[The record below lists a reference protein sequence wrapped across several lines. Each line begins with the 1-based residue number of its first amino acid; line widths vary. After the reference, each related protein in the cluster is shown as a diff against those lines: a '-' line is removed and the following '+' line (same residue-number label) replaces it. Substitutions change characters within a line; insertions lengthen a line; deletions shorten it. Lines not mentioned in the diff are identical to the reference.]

1 AHELDEKYKEEM
13 YENKLR
19 FFTNIT
25 HEFCTPLTLIH
36 SPSERL
42 LNYEGSDQYI
52 KKYAQIIKSNA
63 ESLNNLI
70 QEIIDF
76 RRMETGN
83 KTCKIEQC
91 DINEICGEIMDSFA
105 DIAEENHINFTL
117 QIAPAVIWSSDKS
130 CIIKILNNLISNAF
144 KYTSTYGDIRIS
156 VDIENKELVLK
167 VYNSGKGIP
176 PEDIH
181 LIFSRYSILD
191 NIKQNSIK
199 GLSSRNGLG
208 LSICKSMVELLDGKI
223 EIKSE
228 VDKFAEFIVR
238 LPAIE
243 TENIETIPQE
253 ETGKGTEKHTVEGDS
268 RSGNRFV
275 DMRRF
280 EEATKQGTEIQPRI
294 LVIDDN
300 EEILWTLKDILS
312 KDYAVYTAGDGNEGF
327 EQLINNM
334 PDLVITDIM
343 MPNLDG
349 ISLIKRI
356 KLNPNTMHI
365 PLVIISAKSAID
377 DRIQGI
383 GSGADAYVSKPFDTP
398 YLKTVIGQLIE
409 KHRKLKEYYN
419 SSASAYDYVNGQL
432 MSKEDRDFI
441 QNVLQIIDQN
451 ISEVEFNPED
461 LAENLRISLRSLYRK
476 FKDLELL
483 PPKDFIKKQRVEY
496 SAKLL
501 ISTSLTIQEIM
512 YHAGFTTRSHFH
524 KEFTKRYNQSP
535 KEYRLDQ
542 SK

>member
-1 AHELDEKYKEEM
+1 
-13 YENKLR
+13 
-19 FFTNIT
+19 
-25 HEFCTPLTLIH
+25 
-36 SPSERL
+36 
-42 LNYEGSDQYI
+42 
-52 KKYAQIIKSNA
+52 
-63 ESLNNLI
+63 
-70 QEIIDF
+70 
-76 RRMETGN
+76 
-83 KTCKIEQC
+83 
-91 DINEICGEIMDSFA
+91 
-105 DIAEENHINFTL
+105 
-117 QIAPAVIWSSDKS
+117 
-130 CIIKILNNLISNAF
+130 
-144 KYTSTYGDIRIS
+144 
-156 VDIENKELVLK
+156 
-167 VYNSGKGIP
+167 
-176 PEDIH
+176 
-181 LIFSRYSILD
+181 
-191 NIKQNSIK
+191 
-199 GLSSRNGLG
+199 
-208 LSICKSMVELLDGKI
+208 
-223 EIKSE
+223 
-228 VDKFAEFIVR
+228 
-238 LPAIE
+238 
-243 TENIETIPQE
+243 
-253 ETGKGTEKHTVEGDS
+253 
-268 RSGNRFV
+268 
-275 DMRRF
+275 MRRF